1 MKNYYEKRESM
12 REFEDL
18 IKAKYI
24 VFDKYT
30 ANLEQDGRF
39 INLVIEF
46 NNSKDFEEINKDI
59 YDLIEIVSSSTS
71 DKYILVNCIYTM
83 NYTKGGKIFLIYRID
98 RISEF
103 LFNNLEDKVI
113 DNVSFKVDDIFWFIR
128 DQKGFEFDLQQ
139 NFIKYSPFNYTF
151 DFQDGKM
158 NINGTAKFLDSR
170 MSSSITEGVNF
181 EIEFNK
187 EQSFNEVIKKVYCI
201 RNLLMVLGRRNLNIT
216 DIYINE
222 GEEQRKIYDCYTEY
236 KYKPDNENYSDYLD
250 HHTITLKSINNFQDV
265 INCFINNYQTL
276 MPIIDSWFSN
286 EKYSL
291 PSRVKFMNSITMI
304 EDFAN
309 KYKKEL
315 VKIESKKASEE
326 NKSSFIEKIFTVLE
340 DYIEIAEDNKEVIKN
355 ELYKIINDSSASIE
369 FKIKILIEEVNDLL
383 KLDENQIS
391 IIAKNI
397 KEARIA
403 CIHKGIFIDGDKEK
417 YVHIYAEFINDLIFL
432 NTLRMLG
439 IEFIDE
445 KLFFFNY
452 DKEKLFDIVV
462 FRK

>member
-1 MKNYYEKRESM
+1 M

-18 IKAKYI
+18 IKDHYI
-24 VFDKYT
+24 AFDKYT
-30 ANLEQDGRF
+30 AMLEQGERF
-39 INLVIEF
+39 LNLVIEF
-46 NNSKDFEEINKDI
+46 DNIKDFKEINKDK
-59 YDLIEIVSSSTS
+59 YEVIEICSTS
-71 DKYILVNCIYTM
+71 TGDKYVLTNCIYKSEHTDEEK
-83 NYTKGGKIFLIYRID
+83 YVITYHID

-103 LFNNLEDKVI
+103 LFSNLEDKVI
-113 DNVSFKVDDIFWFIR
+113 NNVCFRIDDIYWFIR
-128 DQKGFEFDLQQ
+128 DQEGIILNVKEKDVKYNPF
-139 NFIKYSPFNYTF
+139 KYSF
-151 DFQDGKM
+151 DWQDGKF
-158 NINGTAKFLDSR
+158 NIYGLTDFFDSKL
-170 MSSSITEGVNF
+170 SCTITEDLLF

-187 EQSFNEVIKKVYCI
+187 AKSFNEVIKKIYCI

-236 KYKPDNENYSDYLD
+236 KYKPDNETYSDYLD
-250 HHTITLKSINNFQDV
+250 HHTITLKSIDNFQDV